1 MKCPNCKDKDLQK
14 TMFHNIEVDYCP
26 FCLGIWF
33 ERDELRKAKD
43 DKDNDL
49 QWLDI
54 DLWENQSKF
63 HVANSIR
70 VCPRCSVPLYEVSYG
85 DSDVKVDVCNMCKGI
100 FLNRGE
106 FREIIG
112 YLRKQEKDQI
122 LYNYFNNIIEEAIEV
137 FHGPED
143 FKKELL
149 DFLAVLKLLDYKMA
163 TQHPIISKAILDLP
177 K

>member
-1 MKCPNCKDKDLQK
+1 MSL
-14 TMFHNIEVDYCP
+14 
-26 FCLGIWF
+26 
-33 ERDELRKAKD
+33 
-43 DKDNDL
+43 
-49 QWLDI
+49 
-54 DLWENQSKF
+54 
-63 HVANSIR
+63 
-70 VCPRCSVPLYEVSYG
+70 
-85 DSDVKVDVCNMCKGI
+85 
-100 FLNRGE
+100 
-106 FREIIG
+106 EIIG

-137 FHGPED
+137 FHGPEE